1 MWMFIWVI
9 DHARDRQGHPG
20 LGGFLVHFSFQGG
33 KGFFFLVP
41 IFTFYFMGEA
51 GLQSPFWF
59 CFCFSF
65 HPGQRR
71 QVSKENVLLFHFIQD
86 GGDEGTFASVHF
98 FISSWMEGRG
108 GDKFFHFFASVH
120 FSFHPGWRERQPSN
134 YLTSYSGVKSTC
146 PSKYICS
153 GKNVIKLAVFP
164 PFHTFFPLSYFHSF
178 WPHAINH

>member
-1 MWMFIWVI
+1 MFIWVI

-33 KGFFFLVP
+33 QGFFFLVP
-41 IFTFYFMGEA
+41 SFTFYFMGEA

-86 GGDEGTFASVHF
+86 GGDEGRQVFSF
-98 FISSWMEGRG
+98 FLLL
-108 GDKFFHFFASVH
+108 FT
-120 FSFHPGWRERQPSN
+120 FSFHPGWKGGGE
-134 YLTSYSGVKSTC
+134 TSFFIFLLLFTFHFIQDGGRGS
-146 PSKYICS
+146 
-153 GKNVIKLAVFP
+153 P
-164 PFHTFFPLSYFHSF
+164 P
-178 WPHAINH
+178 II